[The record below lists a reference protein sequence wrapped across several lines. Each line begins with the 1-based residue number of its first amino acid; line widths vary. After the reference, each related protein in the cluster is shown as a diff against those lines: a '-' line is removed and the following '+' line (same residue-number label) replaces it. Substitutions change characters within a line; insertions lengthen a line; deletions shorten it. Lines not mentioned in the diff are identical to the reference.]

1 MEIDIRRE
9 TIESEGGDI
18 EIVDVIPEK
27 EKTEVPVLFAPG
39 WGTTPKTLEDV
50 QLALAG
56 KERRVISL
64 SHPRI
69 GGEIKG
75 KENYPPEELRKAAS
89 ILNVINERGG
99 DQFDIV
105 GYSEGGINSILAAKM
120 APDKIRNIILL
131 NPGGIVNKDNFLKL
145 SGRFLGGVLNLVKE
159 EMMEGKK
166 VKNTLFTESLKYI
179 TKNPARA
186 LKEVGEMAETDIK
199 DILRDLR
206 EKGIGISII
215 HGADDS
221 VFSMDDFQR
230 DLKKES
236 VDGFYS
242 VKGDHWE
249 SLKEPDKYMALV
261 DQALTDLEDKKKK
274 EKEEKENGKKGM
286 LY

>member
-1 MEIDIRRE
+1 MRIERK
-9 TIESEGGDI
+9 TIEAEGGDI

-27 EKTEVPVLFAPG
+27 EKSEIPVLLAPG

-50 QLALAG
+50 QMALAE
-56 KERRVISL
+56 KERRVVSL

-69 GGEIKG
+69 GGKVGE
-75 KENYPPEELRKAAS
+75 KEGFAPEELRKAAS
-89 ILNVINERGG
+89 ILNVIKERG
-99 DQFDIV
+99 DNKFDIV

-131 NPGGIVNKDNFLKL
+131 NPGGIVDKDNFLKL
-145 SGRFLGGVLNLVKE
+145 STRFLGGVLNLIKE
-159 EMMEGKK
+159 EMREGKK
-166 VKNTLFTESLKYI
+166 VKNTLFTESFKYI

-186 LKEVGEMAETDIK
+186 LKEVGEIAGTDIK

-206 EKGIGISII
+206 KEGIGISII

-221 VFSMDDFQR
+221 VFSMDGFQR

-249 SLKEPDKYMALV
+249 SLKEPDKYMSLV
-261 DQALTDLEDKKKK
+261 DQALSDLETKKQK
-274 EKEEKENGKKGM
+274 EKEERENGV

>member
-1 MEIDIRRE
+1 MEMKTRRE
-9 TIESEGGDI
+9 IIESEGGNI
-18 EIVDVIPEK
+18 EIVDIIPKK
-27 EKTEVPVLFAPG
+27 EKTATPVLLAPG

-56 KERRVISL
+56 NERRVISL
-64 SHPRI
+64 SHPRL
-69 GGEIKG
+69 GGEARK
-75 KENYPPEELRKAAS
+75 KENYPPEELRKATS
-89 ILNVINERGG
+89 ILNVIKEKG
-99 DQFDIV
+99 DNRFDII

-131 NPGGIVNKDNFLKL
+131 NPGGIVDKDNFLKL
-145 SGRFLGGVLNLVKE
+145 SARFLGGVLNLIKE
-159 EMMEGKK
+159 EMREGQKI
-166 VKNTLFTESLKYI
+166 KNTLFTESLKYI

-186 LKEVGEMAETDIK
+186 LKEVGEIAGTDIK

-206 EKGIGISII
+206 KEGIGISII
-215 HGADDS
+215 HGVDDS

-249 SLKEPDKYMALV
+249 SLKEPDKYMSLV
-261 DQALTDLEDKKKK
+261 DQALSDLETKKQK
-274 EKEEKENGKKGM
+274 EKEERENGVR
-286 LY
+286 Y